1 MNDPYPSAPA
11 ELEGPAPA
19 ETDRTAADDAAQSAH
34 YHRLRWFA
42 LALVCAASFMEIL
55 DAQIVTVAIPSIER
69 SLNMSVA
76 HVQWTLSGYSVAFG
90 GLLLIG
96 GRAADLLGRRRM
108 FIIGVAAFTLFS
120 ALSALAWTGAVLIG
134 ARIGQGVSAAGMA
147 PAEMAILAGTF
158 TDDAERGKAFGIAGA
173 VTAAGGSAG
182 ALIGGPFVQWLGWRS
197 VFLLNV
203 PIGAVIF
210 ILSPIVL
217 ARTTERFASKI
228 NLTGTLTGGGALVLL
243 IYAINQAPGASWL
256 RPTVLWPL
264 CGFVVLG
271 AGFVENQRRSA
282 QPLLPVR
289 ILHSRSLV
297 GGNLVIVAAAICVF
311 GEGIVLTQYAQQ
323 IIGYDPLEFG
333 LMSAVG
339 PAMAAIGSI
348 ASQRFLP
355 KVGLRPVAAV
365 GLALIA
371 LGCGLLTFL
380 PVHGD
385 FVRNMLPG
393 MLILG
398 LGLGAGT
405 VAGTIASITGI
416 DESDLGV
423 ASGVSNI
430 AFAIGGALGVAG
442 LTSIG
447 LAWTRHVLGRPAITD
462 ALART
467 EGFRW
472 AFAVAAAIAVL
483 GVIAALTLIPG
494 RSPEEPETSSTR
506 EDETVN

>member
-1 MNDPYPSAPA
+1 MNDSSPSASA
-11 ELEGPAPA
+11 EREGPSVDEA
-19 ETDRTAADDAAQSAH
+19 DRPAADDAGQST
-34 YHRLRWFA
+34 YFHRLRWFA

-69 SLNMSVA
+69 SLHMSAA

-96 GRAADLLGRRRM
+96 GRAADLFGRRRM
-108 FIIGVAAFTLFS
+108 FIISVAAFTLFS
-120 ALSALAWTGAVLIG
+120 LLSALAWTGGVLIG
-134 ARIGQGVSAAGMA
+134 ARIAQGVSAAGMA
-147 PAEMAILAGTF
+147 PAEMAILASLF
-158 TDDAERGKAFGIAGA
+158 SDDAERGKAFGIAGA

-203 PIGAVIF
+203 PIGVAIF

-217 ARTTERFASKI
+217 ARTTDRFASKI
-228 NLTGTLTGGGALVLL
+228 NLTGALTGGGALVLL
-243 IYAINQAPGASWL
+243 VYAINQAPGESWV

-264 CGFVVLG
+264 CGFVILG
-271 AGFVENQRRSA
+271 IGFVVNQRRSS

-289 ILHSRSLV
+289 IFRSRSLV
-297 GGNLVIVAAAICVF
+297 GGNLVILAAAICVF

-333 LMSAVG
+333 LMTAVG
-339 PAMAAIGSI
+339 PSMAAIG
-348 ASQRFLP
+348 AMTSQRVLP
-355 KVGLRPVAAV
+355 KVGLRSVAAV

-371 LGCGLLTFL
+371 LGCVLLAFL
-380 PVHGD
+380 PAHGD
-385 FVRNMLPG
+385 YVHNMLPG

-405 VAGTIASITGI
+405 VAATIASITGV
-416 DESDLGV
+416 DEKDLGV
-423 ASGVSNI
+423 ASGINNI
-430 AFAIGGALGVAG
+430 AFATGGALGVAG

-447 LAWTRHVLGRPAITD
+447 LAWTRHVSGHPGISD

-472 AFAVAAAIAVL
+472 AFGVAAGIAAL

-494 RSPEEPETSSTR
+494 RSPGEQQ
-506 EDETVN
+506 